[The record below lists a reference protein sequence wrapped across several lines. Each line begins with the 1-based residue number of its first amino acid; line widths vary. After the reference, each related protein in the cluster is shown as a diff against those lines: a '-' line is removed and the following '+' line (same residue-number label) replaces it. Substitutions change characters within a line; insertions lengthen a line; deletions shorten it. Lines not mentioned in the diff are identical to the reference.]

1 MRCSSTLIVPKP
13 IAISVKPMNMEKI
26 EADILA
32 VEDQIKACSAS
43 EEQKLLLLM
52 KKEEQLREE
61 RLILLRSSAGNVL
74 DRTVV

>member
-1 MRCSSTLIVPKP
+1 M
-13 IAISVKPMNMEKI
+13 IATSVQPLTMEKI

-32 VEDQIKACSAS
+32 VEEQIKACSSA

-61 RLILLRSSAGNVL
+61 RLILLRSSAGNVF